1 MPYALCVFSGS
12 GTLMHEVSLAL
23 SLLDIIERKCRE
35 EGFQKIES
43 VRVRVGKASSVQP
56 EAFSFAF
63 EVVKKD
69 TLARNARFI
78 IDLIPL
84 GGTCSA
90 CGNRF
95 ETEDAY
101 ILECPSCG
109 SPSLQI
115 TQGYELEVVEMEVNE
130 PIGPGS

>member
-1 MPYALCVFSGS
+1 
-12 GTLMHEVSLAL
+12 MHEVSIAL
-23 SLLDIIERKCRE
+23 NLLNIIEKKCRE
-35 EGFQKIES
+35 GGYQKVES
-43 VRVRVGKASSVQP
+43 VKVRVGKASSVQP

-63 EVVKKD
+63 ETVKRD
-69 TLARNARFI
+69 TLAHNAKFL

-95 ETEDAY
+95 ETEEAY

-109 SPSLQI
+109 SPSLQV
-115 TQGYELEVVEMEVNE
+115 TQGYELEIVEMEVE
-130 PIGPGS
+130 

>member
-1 MPYALCVFSGS
+1 
-12 GTLMHEVSLAL
+12 MHEVSLAL
-23 SLLDIIERKCRE
+23 NLLDIIEKKCRE
-35 EGFQKIES
+35 ERYQTVES
-43 VRVRVGKASSVQP
+43 VKVRVGKASGVQP

-84 GGTCSA
+84 GGTCTA
-90 CGNRF
+90 CGSRF
-95 ETEDAY
+95 ETEEAY

-109 SPSLQI
+109 SSSLQI
-115 TQGYELEVVEMEVNE
+115 TQGYELEIVEMEVNE
-130 PIGPGS
+130 S

>member
-1 MPYALCVFSGS
+1 
-12 GTLMHEVSLAL
+12 MHEVSIAL
-23 SLLDIIERKCRE
+23 NLLDIIEKKCRE
-35 EGFQKIES
+35 EGYQAVES

-63 EVVKKD
+63 EAVRKD
-69 TLARNARFI
+69 TLAHNAKFL

-95 ETEDAY
+95 ETEEAY

-109 SPSLQI
+109 SPSVKI
-115 TQGYELEVVEMEVNE
+115 TQGYELEIVEMEVQE
-130 PIGPGS
+130 S

>member
-1 MPYALCVFSGS
+1 MN
-12 GTLMHEVSLAL
+12 
-23 SLLDIIERKCRE
+23 LLDIIAKKCRE
-35 EGFQKIES
+35 EGYQEVES

-69 TLARNARFI
+69 TLARNARFM
-78 IDLIPL
+78 IDLLPL
-84 GGTCSA
+84 GGTCLA

-95 ETEDAY
+95 ETEEAY

-109 SPSLQI
+109 SPSFQV
-115 TQGYELEVVEMEVNE
+115 TQGYELEIVEMEVNE
-130 PIGPGS
+130 S

>member
-1 MPYALCVFSGS
+1 
-12 GTLMHEVSLAL
+12 MHEVSIAL
-23 SLLDIIERKCRE
+23 HLLDIIEKKCRE
-35 EGFQKIES
+35 EGCQKVES
-43 VRVRVGKASSVQP
+43 VRVRVGKASGVQP

-63 EVVKKD
+63 EVLKKD
-69 TLARNARFI
+69 TLARDARFL

-90 CGNRF
+90 CGGRF
-95 ETEDAY
+95 ETEEGY

-115 TQGYELEVVEMEVNE
+115 TQGYQLEIVEMDVE
-130 PIGPGS
+130 

>member
-1 MPYALCVFSGS
+1 
-12 GTLMHEVSLAL
+12 MHEVSLAL
-23 SLLDIIERKCRE
+23 SLLDIIEKKCRE
-35 EGFQKIES
+35 EGCQRVES

-69 TLARNARFI
+69 TLAHDAKFV
-78 IDLIPL
+78 IDLVPL

-95 ETEDAY
+95 EAEEAY

-109 SPSLQI
+109 STSVKI
-115 TQGYELEVVEMEVNE
+115 SQGYELELVEMEVNE
-130 PIGPGS
+130 LIRPGS

>member
-1 MPYALCVFSGS
+1 MN
-12 GTLMHEVSLAL
+12 
-23 SLLDIIERKCRE
+23 LLDIIEKKCQE
-35 EGFQKIES
+35 EGYQKVES

-69 TLARNARFI
+69 TVAQNARFI

-95 ETEDAY
+95 ETEEAY
-101 ILECPSCG
+101 ILECPSCA
-109 SPSLQI
+109 SLSLQI
-115 TQGYELEVVEMEVNE
+115 THGYELEMVEMEVE
-130 PIGPGS
+130 

>member
-1 MPYALCVFSGS
+1 MRYALCVFSLS
-12 GTLMHEVSLAL
+12 GARMHEVSIAL
-23 SLLDIIERKCRE
+23 SLLDIIEKKCRE
-35 EGFQKIES
+35 EGCQTVES
-43 VRVRVGKASSVQP
+43 VKVRVGKASGVQP

-69 TLARNARFI
+69 TLARNARFM

-95 ETEDAY
+95 TTEEAY
-101 ILECPSCG
+101 ILECPACG
-109 SPSLQI
+109 SPSLQV
-115 TQGYELEVVEMEVNE
+115 TQGYELDIVEMEAE
-130 PIGPGS
+130 

>member
-1 MPYALCVFSGS
+1 MSLARHALRALCLFGKRA
-12 GTLMHEVSLAL
+12 LMHEVSLAL
-23 SLLDIIERKCRE
+23 SLLDIIEKKCRE
-35 EGFQKIES
+35 EGYQKVES

-63 EVVKKD
+63 EVVKRN
-69 TLARNARFI
+69 TRAQNARFMV
-78 IDLIPL
+78 DLISI

-95 ETEDAY
+95 ETEEAY

-109 SPSLQI
+109 SSSLQI
-115 TQGYELEVVEMEVNE
+115 TQGYELEIMEMEVNE
-130 PIGPGS
+130 S

>member
-1 MPYALCVFSGS
+1 
-12 GTLMHEVSLAL
+12 MHEVSIAL
-23 SLLDIIERKCRE
+23 HLLDIIEKKCRE
-35 EGFQKIES
+35 EGCQTVES
-43 VRVRVGKASSVQP
+43 VKVRVGKASSVQP

-69 TLARNARFI
+69 TVAQNARFM
-78 IDLIPL
+78 IDLVPL

-95 ETEDAY
+95 ETEEVY

-109 SPSLQI
+109 SPSFQI
-115 TQGYELEVVEMEVNE
+115 TQGYELEIVEMEVE
-130 PIGPGS
+130 

>member
-1 MPYALCVFSGS
+1 
-12 GTLMHEVSLAL
+12 MHEVSLAL
-23 SLLDIIERKCRE
+23 SLLDIIEKKCRE
-35 EGFQKIES
+35 EGCQRVES

-69 TLARNARFI
+69 TLAHDAKFV
-78 IDLIPL
+78 IDLVPL

-95 ETEDAY
+95 EAEEAY

-109 SPSLQI
+109 STSVKI
-115 TQGYELEVVEMEVNE
+115 SQGYELELVEMEVNE
-130 PIGPGS
+130 LIRPCS

>member
-1 MPYALCVFSGS
+1 
-12 GTLMHEVSLAL
+12 MHEVSIAL
-23 SLLDIIERKCRE
+23 NLLDIIEKKCRE
-35 EGFQKIES
+35 GGYQEIES

-63 EVVKKD
+63 EVVKKN
-69 TLARNARFI
+69 TRAQNARFI

-95 ETEDAY
+95 ETEEAY

-109 SPSLQI
+109 SPSLRV
-115 TQGYELEVVEMEVNE
+115 TQGYELEIVEMEVNE
-130 PIGPGS
+130 SL

>member
-1 MPYALCVFSGS
+1 
-12 GTLMHEVSLAL
+12 MHEVSLAL
-23 SLLDIIERKCRE
+23 NLLDIIEKKCQE
-35 EGFQKIES
+35 EGYQKVES

-69 TLARNARFI
+69 TAAQNARFI

-95 ETEDAY
+95 ETEEAY
-101 ILECPSCG
+101 ILECPSCA

-115 TQGYELEVVEMEVNE
+115 TQGYELEMVEMEVE
-130 PIGPGS
+130 

>member
-1 MPYALCVFSGS
+1 
-12 GTLMHEVSLAL
+12 MHEVSIAL
-23 SLLDIIERKCRE
+23 NLLDIVEKKCRE
-35 EGFQKIES
+35 EGYQEVES

-63 EVVKKD
+63 EVVKKN
-69 TLARNARFI
+69 TLARNARFT
-78 IDLIPL
+78 IDLVPL

-95 ETEDAY
+95 ETEEAY

-109 SPSLQI
+109 SSSLQI

-130 PIGPGS
+130 SSFPEA

>member
-1 MPYALCVFSGS
+1 
-12 GTLMHEVSLAL
+12 MHEVSLAL
-23 SLLDIIERKCRE
+23 NLLDIIEKKCQE
-35 EGFQKIES
+35 EGYQKVES

-69 TLARNARFI
+69 TVAQNARFI

-90 CGNRF
+90 CGNLF
-95 ETEDAY
+95 ETEEAY
-101 ILECPSCG
+101 ILECPSCA

-115 TQGYELEVVEMEVNE
+115 THGYELEMVEMEVE
-130 PIGPGS
+130 

>member
-1 MPYALCVFSGS
+1 MN
-12 GTLMHEVSLAL
+12 
-23 SLLDIIERKCRE
+23 LLDIIEKKCQE
-35 EGFQKIES
+35 EGYQKVES

-69 TLARNARFI
+69 TAAQNARFI

-90 CGNRF
+90 CGKRF
-95 ETEDAY
+95 ETEKAY
-101 ILECPSCG
+101 ILECPSCA

-115 TQGYELEVVEMEVNE
+115 TQGYELEMVEMEVE
-130 PIGPGS
+130 

>member
-1 MPYALCVFSGS
+1 
-12 GTLMHEVSLAL
+12 MHEVSIAL
-23 SLLDIIERKCRE
+23 NLLDIIEKKCRE
-35 EGFQKIES
+35 EGYQKVES

-69 TLARNARFI
+69 TVAQNARFM
-78 IDLIPL
+78 IDRVPL
-84 GGTCSA
+84 GGTCAA

-95 ETEDAY
+95 ETEEAY

-109 SPSLQI
+109 SPSFQI
-115 TQGYELEVVEMEVNE
+115 TQGYELEIVEMEVE
-130 PIGPGS
+130 

>member
-1 MPYALCVFSGS
+1 
-12 GTLMHEVSLAL
+12 MHEVSIAL
-23 SLLDIIERKCRE
+23 NLLDIIEKKCRE
-35 EGFQKIES
+35 EGYQKVES

-69 TLARNARFI
+69 TLAQNARFL

-95 ETEDAY
+95 ETEEVY

-109 SPSLQI
+109 SSSFQI
-115 TQGYELEVVEMEVNE
+115 TQGYELEIVEMEVN
-130 PIGPGS
+130 GS